1 MAVSLKVRN
10 VKITWSLA
18 TQKLQR
24 AIILEHKKNMKAK
37 GPTFDVLYER
47 KAVKAQEMPTGI
59 RRGWFGVALR

>member
-1 MAVSLKVRN
+1 LSAPVFFDTADDPAN
-10 VKITWSLA
+10 II